1 MSRPVFVDLDG
12 TLVPP
17 PSTEVRLARVLAAEG
32 RLGARQLAAWLAF
45 LARHARLGRH
55 ALRLDKAWLAGL
67 DVAAVA
73 DAAQRLAAAL
83 VPGTVRPALRERLA
97 AHRAAGD
104 RLVLLTGAPQPL
116 AEAFAQR
123 LEMEDAIGALCA
135 RRGGRYL
142 AAAPLRHPF
151 GTAKRI
157 LAAAWC
163 ERHGA
168 RLETACAYGDSRHD
182 LALLAAVGT
191 PVAVAPDRVL
201 AAHARRRDWEIIPTG
216 TPGPPGP
223 AGSRTP

>member
-73 DAAQRLAAAL
+73 NAAQRLAAAL
-83 VPGTVRPALRERLA
+83 VPGSVRPALRERLS

-123 LEMEDAIGALCA
+123 LEMEHAIGALCA

-168 RLETACAYGDSRHD
+168 RLEAACAYGDSRHD

-201 AAHARRRDWEIIPTG
+201 AAHARRRGWEIIPTG

>member
-17 PSTEVRLARVLAAEG
+17 PSTEVRLARLLAAEG

-67 DVAAVA
+67 DVAVVA

-83 VPGTVRPALRERLA
+83 VPGSVRPALCDRLA

-123 LEMEDAIGALCA
+123 LGMEEAIGALCA
-135 RRGGRYL
+135 CRGGRHL

-168 RLETACAYGDSRHD
+168 RLESACAYGDSRHD

-201 AAHARRRDWEIIPTG
+201 AAHARRRGWQIIPASGRATRDRG
-216 TPGPPGP
+216 
-223 AGSRTP
+223 GSRTP

>member
-104 RLVLLTGAPQPL
+104 RLVLLTGAPQSL